1 MCKGNK
7 TMIKSK
13 FNEIVT
19 DMRKYIDA
27 PIGIRRSVAEA
38 YNLSMVGVW
47 KILNFRS
54 DSKRAQEIRKYV
66 LENGG
71 KIVDGSFM
79 PNCRNV
85 HNPDGTL
92 IQDFG
97 FGISLLIDFKSG
109 SIAECHDD
117 RVVEV
122 HHNVTIQSWGDL
134 QMEAQGRAEQ
144 VAINIV

>member
-1 MCKGNK
+1 M
-7 TMIKSK
+7 
-13 FNEIVT
+13 
-19 DMRKYIDA
+19 
-27 PIGIRRSVAEA
+27 
-38 YNLSMVGVW
+38 
-47 KILNFRS
+47 
-54 DSKRAQEIRKYV
+54 
-66 LENGG
+66 
-71 KIVDGSFM
+71 VDGSFM
-79 PNCRNV
+79 PNCRNI

-122 HHNVTIQSWGDL
+122 HHDVTIQGWGDL

-144 VAINIV
+144 VAINMV